1 MTARHLTASACVI
14 DPHTRTVLIVWH
26 RASQLWL
33 LPGGHIES
41 GETASEAA
49 LREVFEET
57 GAKATLAL
65 PRPIDVAVYP
75 APAKPERPGKPAEA
89 AHEHEDLLFAATADS
104 AAPLTPALD
113 EVDEVRWQPV
123 DFLDDPY
130 IRAEVPRVVAL
141 ALEVIGN
148 G

>member
-1 MTARHLTASACVI
+1 MTVRHLTASAAVI
-14 DPHTRTVLIVWH
+14 DPRTRTVLIVWH
-26 RASQLWL
+26 RASQLWQ
-33 LPGGHIES
+33 LPGGHVDQGES
-41 GETASEAA
+41 PADAA

-57 GAKATLAL
+57 GVKATLVRL
-65 PRPIDVAVYP
+65 PIDRAVYP
-75 APAKPERPGKPAEA
+75 APAKPERPGKPAEE

-113 EVDEVRWQPV
+113 EVAEVRWWPV
-123 DFLDDPY
+123 AFLDDLF